1 MKIFKKFNYCGLKM
15 FSKAKIVSQNFFGG
29 FKERTEEEKK
39 KNRKDWIEEMI
50 MKSKQ
55 AKVGISVS

>member
-1 MKIFKKFNYCGLKM
+1 M
-15 FSKAKIVSQNFFGG
+15 FFKAKIVSQNFFGG

-50 MKSKQ
+50 LKSKQ
-55 AKVGISVS
+55 AKVGILFS